1 MQGVV
6 GFLQQI
12 WAYQGMLFFLN
23 FVSRLRFDRIMAI
36 SLWPHFLGPPYRE
49 TTRNMQQPSTILITI
64 YRLHKLL
71 IWLFSSPKGRQNYRT
86 LVQALNHQIFQLTVI
101 LSNQSTALFTLAVYN
116 HRTANVVQTLADYIY
131 RDGIPAQRR
140 PPIPVLTGPDVR

>member
-12 WAYQGMLFFLN
+12 WVYQGIIFLN

-49 TTRNMQQPSTILITI
+49 TTRNMQQPSTMLITR

-71 IWLFSSPKGRQNYRT
+71 LWLFSSPKGRQNYRT

-116 HRTANVVQTLADYIY
+116 HRTANVVQTLAGNIF

-140 PPIPVLTGPDVR
+140 PPIQVLTGPDVR